1 MEAPSSGSGGPRAGS
16 AAASGGPRAGSGA
29 SGAHALALEDPEVAR
44 FLELE
49 PEESVEFHMIM
60 TELVTEA
67 EECQITS
74 AAWLEH
80 IEEHSF
86 TTELRTDIDIFI
98 VEVTQ
103 TVSRIEDI
111 KADPKKDLA
120 MHLVEEDTAVQAL
133 QEKWGALRQ
142 VALRFKK
149 KDIENAD
156 DVEHLFETP
165 RKSKRQKRG

>member
-1 MEAPSSGSGGPRAGS
+1 
-16 AAASGGPRAGSGA
+16 
-29 SGAHALALEDPEVAR
+29 
-44 FLELE
+44 
-49 PEESVEFHMIM
+49 MIM

-67 EECQITS
+67 EEYQITS

-86 TTELRTDIDIFI
+86 TTELRTEIDNFI

-103 TVSRIEDI
+103 TVSRIEAI

-120 MHLVEEDTAVQAL
+120 MHLVEDRRTQGDSKKKRREGG
-133 QEKWGALRQ
+133 ELRK

-149 KDIENAD
+149 NDIDNAD